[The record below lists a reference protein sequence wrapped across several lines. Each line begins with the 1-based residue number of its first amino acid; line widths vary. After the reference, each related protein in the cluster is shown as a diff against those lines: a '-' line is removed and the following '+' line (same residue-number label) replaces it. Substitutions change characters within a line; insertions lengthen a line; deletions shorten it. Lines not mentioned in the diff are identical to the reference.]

1 MNITLTDREKI
12 KVMNSND
19 LFKIMQ
25 SILLR
30 EQRVDQDREH
40 FWTVCLNR
48 ANVIMNI
55 ELVSMGNVFS
65 TGVLPMEVFSI
76 PLQKRSV
83 NLIIVHNHPSGELT
97 PSTADIDVTDH
108 LYQVGKFLNVPVL
121 DHMIISK
128 QGYFSF
134 ADDGL
139 LGEISQSLKYV
150 PVYMQKQKALK
161 EQRKEFEKESKK
173 NTAKAHKQGQKDKAE
188 EMAKVLLEKGVDIET
203 IAEASGLSKAAV
215 KRLKGE

>member
-1 MNITLTDREKI
+1 MNITLTDKEKI
-12 KVMNSND
+12 KVMNSSD
-19 LFKIMQ
+19 LYKIMQ

-128 QGYFSF
+128 EGYFSF

-150 PVYMQKQKALK
+150 PVFMQKQKALK
-161 EQRKEFEKESKK
+161 EQRKEFEKTTKQIVKKTERDSKK
-173 NTAKAHKQGQKDKAE
+173 ELAI
-188 EMAKVLLEKGVDIET
+188 EMAKVMKENGEDVEKIILYT
-203 IAEASGLSKAAV
+203 GLSKTAIG
-215 KRLKGE
+215 RL

>member
-1 MNITLTDREKI
+1 MNITLTDKEKI
-12 KVMNSND
+12 KVMNSDD
-19 LFKIMQ
+19 LYKIMQ

-128 QGYFSF
+128 EGYFSF

-161 EQRKEFEKESKK
+161 EQRKEFEKETKDIVKK
-173 NTAKAHKQGQKDKAE
+173 TEHDKAV
-188 EMAKVLLEKGVDIET
+188 EMAKVLLEKGIDIET

-215 KRLKGE
+215 KRLKK

>member
-1 MNITLTDREKI
+1 MNITLTDKEKI
-12 KVMNSND
+12 KVMNSTD

-128 QGYFSF
+128 EGYFSF

-150 PVYMQKQKALK
+150 PVFMQKQKALK
-161 EQRKEFEKESKK
+161 EQRKEFEKTTKQIVKKTERDSKK
-173 NTAKAHKQGQKDKAE
+173 ELAI
-188 EMAKVLLEKGVDIET
+188 EMAKVMKENGEDVEKIILYT
-203 IAEASGLSKAAV
+203 GLSKTAIG
-215 KRLKGE
+215 RL

>member
-1 MNITLTDREKI
+1 
-12 KVMNSND
+12 
-19 LFKIMQ
+19 MQ

-128 QGYFSF
+128 EGYFSF

-150 PVYMQKQKALK
+150 PVFMQKQKALK
-161 EQRKEFEKESKK
+161 EQQKEFEKTTKDIIKK
-173 NTAKAHKQGQKDKAE
+173 TGKQAQKEKAISIARVLKDKG
-188 EMAKVLLEKGVDIET
+188 LSVDDIV
-203 IAEASGLSKAAV
+203 EATGLSKTAV
-215 KRLKGE
+215 GRL